1 MKHQN
6 INTIEENI
14 AKGLVLDEKGNWVP
28 IAEKIEK
35 EKNFLKHLEA
45 GEVLSDGQWVPINFL
60 KEESSKSSSSPL
72 YNEESTELEETKHL
86 IKSKNENTISDMI
99 NKGQDQEI
107 YNNYSGS
114 SFISSPIINREKKSK
129 ITEKTDSQSNE
140 EDLSEEFEETMSF
153 DMNSVLG
160 AVREKHALNKNEID
174 SIAES
179 WELERKKN
187 QILFFSI
194 TATTAMFALI
204 AAVLFVIFH

>member
-1 MKHQN
+1 MKQQN
-6 INTIEENI
+6 NNTIEENI

-35 EKNFLKHLEA
+35 EKNFLNHLEA
-45 GEVLSDGQWVPINFL
+45 GEVLNDGQWVPIDFL
-60 KEESSKSSSSPL
+60 KEGNSKSSNPP
-72 YNEESTELEETKHL
+72 YYDGPTELEETKRL
-86 IKSKNENTISDMI
+86 INCKNEKTISDMI
-99 NKGQDQEI
+99 NKGQDQEV

-114 SFISSPIINREKKSK
+114 SFISSPIINSGKKVK
-129 ITEKTDSQSNE
+129 ITEKADSQSNG

-153 DMNSVLG
+153 DMNTVLG
-160 AVREKHALNKNEID
+160 AIREKHALNKNEIN

-194 TATTAMFALI
+194 TATTALFALI
-204 AAVLFVIFH
+204 AAILFVIFH